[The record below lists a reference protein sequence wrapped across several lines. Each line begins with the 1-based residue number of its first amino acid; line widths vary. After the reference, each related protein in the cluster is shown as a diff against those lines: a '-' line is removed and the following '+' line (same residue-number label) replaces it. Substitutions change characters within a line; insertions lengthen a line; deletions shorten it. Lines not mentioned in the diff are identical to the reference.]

1 MIKINKLT
9 DLNKIN
15 LTHNQIYKPFEKK
28 IIDFLQQLS
37 NCLMKDKS
45 NIEYPEIISFAY
57 WIRKSNIIKLTKL
70 NKMI

>member
-45 NIEYPEIISFAY
+45 NIEYPEIISFA
-57 WIRKSNIIKLTKL
+57 
-70 NKMI
+70 